1 MSAASK
7 IDVGLIVKLAV
18 WSLIVG
24 ALLYW
29 LDLSPG
35 EVYGWVGDKLNGL
48 WQWTVGN
55 GINYML
61 LGATIV
67 VPVYLL
73 MRLKSGL
80 KRPPKS

>member
-1 MSAASK
+1 MSAGSK
-7 IDVGLIVKLAV
+7 VDVGLIVKLAV

-24 ALLYW
+24 AILYW

-35 EVYGWVGDKLNGL
+35 DVYSWVGDKLNGL

-55 GINYML
+55 GLNYML

-67 VPVYLL
+67 VPVYILL
-73 MRLKSGL
+73 RLKAGL